1 MERSNIAERSSKL
14 FPFSGIYS
22 ASKYLIN
29 LEDKKKIEQIVTLV
43 SSFWDNVGQQF
54 DQWRGVRIG
63 NISAT
68 EVRRDYIHTHVVML
82 QALGI
87 AGKDLIKANPTN
99 WKAKLKNL
107 KKIDWLKSNPIWDRR
122 VLNNGRVVKNSNSIV
137 LASNVIKKALG
148 VTLNVNEKALE
159 SKFKKN
165 GK

>member
-1 MERSNIAERSSKL
+1 
-14 FPFSGIYS
+14 
-22 ASKYLIN
+22 
-29 LEDKKKIEQIVTLV
+29 
-43 SSFWDNVGQQF
+43 
-54 DQWRGVRIG
+54 
-63 NISAT
+63 
-68 EVRRDYIHTHVVML
+68 ML

-87 AGKDLIKANPTN
+87 AGKDLIKSNPTN

-122 VLNNGRVVKNSNSIV
+122 VLINGRVVKNSNSIV

>member
-1 MERSNIAERSSKL
+1 
-14 FPFSGIYS
+14 
-22 ASKYLIN
+22 
-29 LEDKKKIEQIVTLV
+29 
-43 SSFWDNVGQQF
+43 
-54 DQWRGVRIG
+54 
-63 NISAT
+63 
-68 EVRRDYIHTHVVML
+68 ML

-87 AGKDLIKANPTN
+87 AGKDLIKANSTN